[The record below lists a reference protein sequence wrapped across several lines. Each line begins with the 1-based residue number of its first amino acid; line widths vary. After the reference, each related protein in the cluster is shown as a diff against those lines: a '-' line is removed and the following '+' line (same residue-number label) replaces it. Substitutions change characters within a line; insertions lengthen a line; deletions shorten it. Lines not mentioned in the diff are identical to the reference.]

1 MLTDEKHP
9 DWRSSFLHLTEEWLT
24 PVFVTMAV
32 VAVGAGS
39 LIVGLIGASVTM
51 RYFAFA
57 PFRFTEELVGL
68 LMTAAFFLALP
79 LVTLR
84 SEHVRVVILV
94 SSLPDRPGRLLKL
107 VAGIFGAVFC
117 LWFFAL
123 CLPWFEF
130 AFNRSIKT
138 EVGRLLMYPWMA
150 LLPLSMLLT
159 AFAFLIRSGGDGTL
173 KTQSAV
179 EQEAIG

>member
-1 MLTDEKHP
+1 M
-9 DWRSSFLHLTEEWLT
+9 RSATFRRVEGWLT
-24 PVFVTMAV
+24 PVFIAMAV
-32 VAVGAGS
+32 LAALAGA

-51 RYFAFA
+51 RYLAYA

-84 SEHVRVVILV
+84 AEHVRVLALV
-94 SSLPDRPGRLLKL
+94 ASLPENAGRLAAVL
-107 VAGIFGAVFC
+107 ARFFGAAFC

-123 CLPWFEF
+123 CLPWLEF
-130 AFNRSIKT
+130 AFDRNIKT

-159 AFAFLIRSGGDGTL
+159 AAAFLIRDENGANTGRSGSGG
-173 KTQSAV
+173 
-179 EQEAIG
+179 